1 MHRVRN
7 PKSMIITMQGNH
19 SSTDK
24 LIELLKNVP
33 ITCIVSVYI
42 NYNYEI

>member
-19 SSTDK
+19 SYTDQLK

-42 NYNYEI
+42 NYKI